1 MKKIKKHYQE
11 ELLNYFKDINL
22 KGKESENNTIL
33 DHEAY
38 QSILESKS
46 EAELNKNFLL
56 ELELRHRTIKL
67 LLENDTIPDNMFEN
81 IKFDTTEKY
90 LNIIKNYF
98 RLIKE
103 FRFVKDSEIKIKHI
117 SLKKLLF
124 NAEFKD
130 IVIDTLNYNIKRFY
144 PDSILNQKTMFF
156 DAHSFGV
163 IFDRER
169 EFELYSKIKKS
180 IFNYIYNGNI
190 ELFESHGKNYIGSNY
205 KNTFEYKDY
214 INNFIEDEIF
224 NDLSITID
232 YLKKIDLYHKCIGQL
247 SEAYDT
253 FVGRTQIITLGTDT
267 FDYNDKN
274 MVSIEMNF
282 NLSIEV
288 LQEQLKYIYKVHS
301 SSMND
306 YELLFNNDKNKEFN
320 NIQIIR
326 ELGNGTKLKSFLKN
340 ELLDLEINDRNI
352 LIENQFNV
360 IKLFFFDAI
369 YLGLSGNDIDKILVE
384 KYNDLGLNENILR
397 DKKIYYE
404 EILKVIRNKKFLQ
417 SP

>member
-1 MKKIKKHYQE
+1 MKKLKKYYQE

>member
-1 MKKIKKHYQE
+1 MKKLKKYYQE

-156 DAHSFGV
+156 DAHSFGI

>member
-1 MKKIKKHYQE
+1 M
-11 ELLNYFKDINL
+11 
-22 KGKESENNTIL
+22 
-33 DHEAY
+33 
-38 QSILESKS
+38 ESKS